1 MRSISGSIQP
11 LHRKLPLLISALLT
25 AVVVSFGW
33 LAQRELGR
41 ALESAAADRLH
52 GAAHR
57 LAAMLSQQT
66 PARFAEMERLAADSS
81 LARFLVGPSD
91 ARRRDAALTLERRAS
106 QAAQIPSRALIGRD
120 CRLLIA
126 VGTLAP
132 ALPECT
138 AGTGPVRPTSI
149 SGSDRAWVLPFVA
162 RGDTI
167 LYGIAA
173 PVIGARAD
181 TLGYLVQTRNLTGN
195 QSAREIGSLIGEG
208 AAFLIGNASGTPLWT
223 DLATSVSGPPART
236 VGAPI
241 HYTASDGTRQFGVAL
256 DVPTTPWLVWVQMP
270 AAAVIAPRTRTLR
283 TLAVIAL
290 VCIVVGA
297 LGAWIV
303 SRHVTAP
310 LIEVTS
316 AAEDFAAGNYA
327 RRVGVSRRDELGTL
341 MSAFNHMA
349 AQVESASEEL
359 RVQAEALEEQFLA
372 SQELTHELEMAN
384 HELLEAAE
392 EAQLARSDVAVA
404 ESLLTEVLTRA
415 PVGIAVFDADLRY
428 VRVNEALATM
438 HGVPCDAH
446 LGQRLSDVAP
456 ELAGVTEPLLRRVM
470 ETGETLTGQA
480 VSSILSN
487 GTRGH
492 WLASYFPIQGAA
504 AERIGVGAI
513 VLDTTAQR
521 ELEAQFLQAQ
531 KMEAVGRLAG
541 GVAHDFNNLLTVI
554 RSYADLLAEELEPG
568 DRRREDV
575 GEISRAADRAS
586 ALTRQLLAF
595 SRKQVLQPATMSLG
609 AVIDGVEKMLGRLIG
624 ADIELI
630 TVNATDLG
638 TVHADPGQIE
648 QVIVNLVVNARDA
661 MPDGGRITIE
671 TANVELSERDAG
683 RRIAVPAGPYVM
695 LAVSDTGHGMSPE
708 VLEHLFEP
716 FYTTKPQGQG
726 TGLGLSTV
734 FGIVR
739 QSGGDVWVYSEV
751 GHGTT
756 FKIYLPRTNAMTE
769 PGAAGAASA
778 AEPRGDETIVLAED
792 DEALRALARRVLVR
806 QGYTVL
812 EARNGREALE
822 LCANY
827 EGRIDLVLSDVVM
840 PELGGRGLVE
850 SLAAS
855 RPGTRVLFMSGYT
868 DDDVFRRA
876 LIDKRTEFL
885 QKPFTPQTLSQRV
898 RDVLNARGRDAA

>member
-1 MRSISGSIQP
+1 MRSITDSFQP
-11 LHRKLPLLISALLT
+11 LHRKLPLLISALLC
-25 AVVVSFGW
+25 AVVISFGW

-41 ALESAAADRLH
+41 ALESAAADRLQ
-52 GAAHR
+52 GAAQR
-57 LAAMLSQQT
+57 LGMMLSQSS
-66 PARFAEMERLAADSS
+66 AGRFAEVERLSRDSS
-81 LARFLVGPSD
+81 ILRFALAPSA
-91 ARRRDAALTLERRAS
+91 ARRQDAAAALERRPS
-106 QAAQIPSRALIGRD
+106 QAAIPSRALIGRD
-120 CRLLIA
+120 CQPLIS
-126 VGTLAP
+126 VGSLAP
-132 ALPECT
+132 ALPGCT
-138 AGTGPVRPTSI
+138 PGSGLVRQASSPA
-149 SGSDRAWVLPFVA
+149 SDRAWVLPFVA

-167 LYGIAA
+167 LYAVAA
-173 PVIGARAD
+173 PVIGTSAD
-181 TLGYLVQTRNLTGN
+181 TLGYVVQTRNLTGN
-195 QSAREIGSLIGEG
+195 QTARELSSLIGEG
-208 AAFLIGNASGTPLWT
+208 AAFMIGNASGDPLWT
-223 DLATSVSGPPART
+223 DLSTSVPGPPARAP
-236 VGAPI
+236 GAPF
-241 HYTASDGTRQFGVAL
+241 HYTAPSGVRQFGVAL
-256 DVPTTPWLVWVQMP
+256 GVPATPWLVWVQMP
-270 AAAVIAPRTRTLR
+270 SATVIAPRARTLR
-283 TLAVIAL
+283 ALGIIAL
-290 VCIVVGA
+290 ACIVVGA
-297 LGAWIV
+297 VGAWLV

-310 LIEVTS
+310 LIEVTE
-316 AAEDFAAGNYA
+316 AAEDFAAGNYS
-327 RRVGVSRRDELGTL
+327 RRVSASRRDELGTL
-341 MSAFNHMA
+341 MSAFNRMA
-349 AQVESASEEL
+349 TQVESASEEL
-359 RVQAEALEEQFLA
+359 KVQAEALEEQFLA
-372 SQELTHELEMAN
+372 SQELTHELEMSN

-392 EAQLARSDVAVA
+392 EAKLARSDTAVA

-415 PVGIAVFDADLRY
+415 PVGIAVFDRELRY

-438 HGVPCDAH
+438 DGAPLGVHP
-446 LGQRLSDVAP
+446 GRRLREITP
-456 ELAGVTEPLLRRVM
+456 ELADMVEPALRKVM
-470 ETGETLTGQA
+470 ETGETVSGQA
-480 VSSILSN
+480 VSTTLSN

-492 WLASYFPIQGAA
+492 WLASYFPINGAEG
-504 AERIGVGAI
+504 ERIGVGAI
-513 VLDTTAQR
+513 VLDTTAQH

-554 RSYADLLAEELEPG
+554 GSYADLLGEEFEEA
-568 DRRREDV
+568 DKRREDV
-575 GEISRAADRAS
+575 AEISRAADRAS
-586 ALTRQLLAF
+586 GLTRQLLAF
-595 SRKQVLQPATMSLG
+595 SRKQVLQPSTMSLG

-624 ADIELI
+624 EDIELV
-630 TVNATDLG
+630 TVNAPDLG

-695 LAVSDTGHGMSPE
+695 LAVSDTGHGMTPE

-756 FKIYLPRTNAMTE
+756 FKIYLPRTNVGTQ
-769 PGAAGAASA
+769 PGIAD
-778 AEPRGDETIVLAED
+778 AEAVAPPRGEETILLAED
-792 DEALRALARRVLVR
+792 DDALRALARRVLTR

-812 EARNGREALE
+812 EAKNGREALE

-850 SLAAS
+850 SLATS
-855 RPGTRVLFMSGYT
+855 RPQTRVLFMSGYT

-898 RDVLNARGRDAA
+898 REVLNGRHRDVG